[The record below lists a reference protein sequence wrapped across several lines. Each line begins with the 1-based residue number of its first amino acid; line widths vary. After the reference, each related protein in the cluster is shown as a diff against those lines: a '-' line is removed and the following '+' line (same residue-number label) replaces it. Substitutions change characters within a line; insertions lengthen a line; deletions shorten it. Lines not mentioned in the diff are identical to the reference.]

1 MTTASE
7 RSGNNMEQ
15 YNGIFPAM
23 VTPFNS
29 KGEVNYSVIE
39 DLIEKFVSDDL
50 DGVYITG
57 STGEFPLLTVEEHKN
72 ITKTACETAGNRLKT
87 IVHVGSTSLKEA
99 QNLAEYAAKCGATA
113 ISSVA
118 PFFFKY
124 SFSEIKEYYTQLS
137 KVGMPIII
145 YNVPTFTNTSLTIE
159 NIKELA
165 EIDNVIGMKHTSSDM
180 YILERIKTKMPHFS
194 VFSGPDEMC
203 LSAYAAGADGAI
215 GSTYNFMGQRFKKIL
230 KYYDENK
237 NALALEEQRKA
248 NSVIE
253 ALLKSGVIQSVKYIL
268 KRKYK
273 IDCGNCREPM
283 AVLNEE
289 QKHLLDEAMDKYL

>member
-1 MTTASE
+1 
-7 RSGNNMEQ
+7 MEQ

-23 VTPFNS
+23 VTPFNG
-29 KGEVNYSVIE
+29 KGDVNYEVI
-39 DLIEKFVSDDL
+39 DGLIEKFVSDDL

-57 STGEFPLLTVEEHKN
+57 STGEFPLLTTEERMN
-72 ITKTACETAGNRLKT
+72 IIKTTCEAAGRRLKT
-87 IVHVGSTSLKEA
+87 IVHVGSTSLLEA
-99 QNLAEYAAKCGATA
+99 QKLAECAAKSGANA

-124 SFSEIKEYYTQLS
+124 SFNEIKDYYTRLS
-137 KVGMPIII
+137 EVGMPIII

-159 NIKELA
+159 NIKELS
-165 EIDNVIGMKHTSSDM
+165 EIENVIGMKHTSSDM
-180 YILERIKTKMPHFS
+180 YILERIKTKMPHFV

-215 GSTYNFMGQRFKKIL
+215 GSNYNYMGPRFKKIL

-237 NALALEEQRKA
+237 NAFALEEQRKA

-253 ALLKSGVIQSVKYIL
+253 AILKVGVIQSIKYIL

-283 AVLNEE
+283 AVLNDE

>member
-1 MTTASE
+1 
-7 RSGNNMEQ
+7 MEQ

-23 VTPFNS
+23 VTPFNN
-29 KGEVNYSVIE
+29 KGNVNHHAIE
-39 DLIEKFVSDDL
+39 TLIEKFVEDDL

-57 STGEFPLLTVEEHKN
+57 STGEFPLLTVEERKE
-72 ITKTACETAGNRLKT
+72 ITKTVCSSAGRRLKT
-87 IVHVGSTSLKEA
+87 IVHVGSTNLIEA
-99 QNLAEYAAKCGATA
+99 QQLAECAAENGATA

-124 SFSEIKEYYTQLS
+124 SFPEIKEYYNQLA
-137 KVGMPIII
+137 KIGMPIII

-165 EIDNVIGMKHTSSDM
+165 EIENVIGMKHTSTDM
-180 YILERIKTKMPHFS
+180 YILERIKTKMPHFV

-215 GSTYNFMGQRFKKIL
+215 GSNYNFMGPRFKKIL

-248 NSVIE
+248 NSMIE
-253 ALLKSGVIQSVKYIL
+253 AILKAGIIQSIKYIL

-289 QKHLLDEAMDKYL
+289 QKRLLDETMDKYL